1 MRQSMIVVGNTLVR
15 LYVSVGSGRRTDA
28 DGGSGRPRGMRGE
41 DTRMAHIGFAAALR
55 ATREAARIA
64 LERGWLPH
72 SQN

>member
-1 MRQSMIVVGNTLVR
+1 MIVVGNTLVC
-15 LYVSVGSGRRTDA
+15 LYVSVGSGRRTGVRD
-28 DGGSGRPRGMRGE
+28 DERGCEKRGGG
-41 DTRMAHIGFAAALR
+41 DTRMAHIGFTAALR

>member
-1 MRQSMIVVGNTLVR
+1 MLVR
-15 LYVSVGSGRRTDA
+15 VCRKRKA
-28 DGGSGRPRGMRGE
+28 DGGSGTTKGDARRGE
-41 DTRMAHIGFAAALR
+41 EGDTRMAHIGFAATLR